1 MPHYRKVGEPMVTEE
16 DRDLLK
22 AALLAQKR
30 AHCPF
35 SRYPVGAAVRTE
47 DGTIVTGCNVESA
60 SFSLTC
66 CAERVAVFKA
76 VSEGH
81 KRITACSIVTMEGKP
96 APPCGACRQVLYE
109 FGRDIRI
116 ILGNPEGEVRI
127 LSLEMLLPEGFTAEQ
142 LLERAEGA
150 KSTN

>member
-1 MPHYRKVGEPMVTEE
+1 MVNDD
-16 DRDLLK
+16 DRELLTV
-22 AALLAQKR
+22 ALEAQKR

-35 SRYPVGAAVRTE
+35 SKYPVGAAVRTA
-47 DGTIVTGCNVESA
+47 DGTVFSGCNVESA

-81 KRITACSIVTMEGKP
+81 KRIVACSIVTVEGKP

-109 FGRDIRI
+109 FGGDMRI
-116 ILGNPEGEVRI
+116 VLGNPHGEVRI
-127 LSLEMLLPEGFTAEQ
+127 LNLASLLPDGFTAEH
-142 LLERAEGA
+142 LLSRSE
-150 KSTN
+150 TTDMID

>member
-1 MPHYRKVGEPMVTEE
+1 MVTDD
-16 DRDLLK
+16 DRALLE
-22 AALLAQKR
+22 AALEAQTK

-35 SRYPVGAAVRTE
+35 SRYPVGAAIRTR
-47 DGTIVTGCNVESA
+47 GGRLYSGCNVESA

-81 KRITACSIVTMEGKP
+81 KEIDACAIVTVEGTP

-109 FGRDIRI
+109 FGPSMRI
-116 ILGNPEGEVRI
+116 VLGNPSGEVRV
-127 LSLEMLLPEGFTAEQ
+127 LSLSDLLPEGFTPDQ
-142 LLERAEGA
+142 LLDRSKALDEDD
-150 KSTN
+150 

>member
-1 MPHYRKVGEPMVTEE
+1 MVTPD
-16 DRDLLK
+16 DRALLV
-22 AALLAQKR
+22 AALDAQKR

-35 SRYPVGAAVRTE
+35 SRYPVGSAVRTV
-47 DGTIVTGCNVESA
+47 DGTIFSGCNVESA

-81 KRITACSIVTMEGKP
+81 KSIVACSIVTVDGTP

-109 FGRDIRI
+109 FGGDMRI
-116 ILGNPEGEVRI
+116 VLGNPEGEVRI
-127 LSLEMLLPEGFTAEQ
+127 LNLGDLQPEGFTAEQ
-142 LLERAEGA
+142 LLARSKAA
-150 KSTN
+150 DKID

>member
-1 MPHYRKVGEPMVTEE
+1 MVTKD
-16 DRDLLK
+16 DRQLLE
-22 AALLAQKR
+22 AALEAQKQ

-35 SRYPVGAAVRTE
+35 SKYPVGSAVRTVNGE
-47 DGTIVTGCNVESA
+47 VFSGCNVESA

-81 KRITACSIVTMEGKP
+81 RQIVACSIVTVEGTP

-109 FGRDIRI
+109 FGRNMRI
-116 ILGNPEGEVRI
+116 VLGNPSGEVRI
-127 LSLEMLLPEGFTAEQ
+127 LNLGELLPEGFTPDQ
-142 LLERAEGA
+142 LLSRSEAAEEID
-150 KSTN
+150 

>member
-1 MPHYRKVGEPMVTEE
+1 MTPA
-16 DRDLLK
+16 DRTLLE
-22 AALLAQKR
+22 AALEAQKQ

-35 SRYPVGAAVRTE
+35 SKYPVGAAVRTE
-47 DGTIVTGCNVESA
+47 DGTIFTGCNVESA

-81 KRITACSIVTMEGKP
+81 KNIMSCSIVTVEGTP

-109 FGRDIRI
+109 FGPKMRI
-116 ILGNPEGEVRI
+116 VLGNPEGEVRI
-127 LSLEMLLPEGFTAEQ
+127 LELVDLLPEGFTADQ
-142 LLERAEGA
+142 LLSRAEHA
-150 KSTN
+150 DNLD

>member
-1 MPHYRKVGEPMVTEE
+1 MTEE
-16 DRDLLK
+16 DSELLK
-22 AALLAQKR
+22 AALLAQKQ

-35 SRYPVGAAVRTE
+35 SRYPVGSAVRTE

-81 KRITACSIVTMEGKP
+81 KRITACAIVTLEGKP
-96 APPCGACRQVLYE
+96 APPCGACRQILYE
-109 FGRDIRI
+109 FGRDLRI
-116 ILGNPEGEVRI
+116 VLGNPEGEVRI
-127 LSLEMLLPEGFTAEQ
+127 LSLGTLLPEGFTAEQ
-142 LLERAEGA
+142 LLQRSESAESA
-150 KSTN
+150 D

>member
-1 MPHYRKVGEPMVTEE
+1 MVTDD
-16 DRDLLK
+16 DRTLLE
-22 AALLAQKR
+22 AALEVQER

-35 SRYPVGAAVRTE
+35 SRYPVGSAVRTE
-47 DGTIVTGCNVESA
+47 EGEIFTGCNVESA

-81 KRITACSIVTMEGKP
+81 KRIMACSIVTIEDKP

-109 FGRDIRI
+109 FGGNIRL
-116 ILGNPEGEVRI
+116 ILGNRRGDVRV
-127 LSLEMLLPEGFTAEQ
+127 LSLGDLLPEGFTAEQ
-142 LLERAEGA
+142 LSRSSEVGE
-150 KSTN
+150 SD

>member
-1 MPHYRKVGEPMVTEE
+1 MVTPG
-16 DRDLLK
+16 DRELLQ
-22 AALLAQKR
+22 AALAAQEK

-35 SRYPVGAAVRTE
+35 SRYPVGAAIRTE
-47 DGTIVTGCNVESA
+47 SGTVYTGCNVESA

-81 KRITACSIVTMEGKP
+81 KHIRACAIVTVEGTP

-109 FGRDIRI
+109 FGPSMRI
-116 ILGNPEGEVRI
+116 VLGNPSGDVRI
-127 LSLEMLLPEGFTAEQ
+127 LALADLMPEGFTAEQ
-142 LLERAEGA
+142 LLARAEVA
-150 KSTN
+150 ENQD

>member
-1 MPHYRKVGEPMVTEE
+1 MPHYRKAGEPMVTNE
-16 DRDLLK
+16 DRELLS
-22 AALLAQKR
+22 AALVAQKE

-35 SRYPVGAAVRTE
+35 SRYPVGSAVRTE

-81 KRITACSIVTMEGKP
+81 KRIVACSIVTVEGKP
-96 APPCGACRQVLYE
+96 APPCGARRQVLFE
-109 FGRDIRI
+109 FGGDIRI
-116 ILGNPEGEVRI
+116 VLGNPEGEVRI
-127 LSLEMLLPEGFTAEQ
+127 VSLAALLPEGFTAEQ
-142 LLERAEGA
+142 LLKRSEGVEP
-150 KSTN
+150 